1 MNVCK
6 KKHLTN
12 MRNSTAKKRSGWNRR
27 AFSRWMT
34 RSNFW
39 RDDELLE
46 ITPKHF
52 RLRKR
57 ILNKSERDRV
67 VGKK

>member
-1 MNVCK
+1 VCK

-12 MRNSTAKKRSGWNRR
+12 MRNSTAEEAIRLEPPRVLSLDD
-27 AFSRWMT
+27 AIEYLE
-34 RSNFW
+34 
-39 RDDELLE
+39 DDELLE

-67 VGKK
+67 IGKK

>member
-1 MNVCK
+1 PPRI
-6 KKHLTN
+6 L
-12 MRNSTAKKRSGWNRR
+12 SLDDAIEYLE
-27 AFSRWMT
+27 
-34 RSNFW
+34 
-39 RDDELLE
+39 DDELLE
-46 ITPKHF
+46 ITPKYF